1 MNTLHNL
8 SRQNILTT
16 RLMKSFI
23 LFFLIFLSLTTFAQK
38 TKSSEVILSI
48 SDCRGINPYT
58 GFRCDTVLFFKLPED
73 TLAFKIIPRKY
84 RKFPINLD
92 SVPVSNYK
100 LKYRNSFKQDMTMVV
115 NVSGENENLI
125 SICFDT
131 LLNYTQNTLKKLQ
144 NKDTISIR
152 FHSQGCFG
160 GDNVRIVITKK
171 IAEFIAT
178 LFYTETE
185 YVVKNK
191 KTYNRKER
199 PASKSIILTEKN
211 IKDFVRFENELNFAK
226 DGGCTTTDEYS
237 IKGKYLNVQKIDG
250 NCSWDGFYNL
260 RKSFFGDQK

>member
-1 MNTLHNL
+1 
-8 SRQNILTT
+8 
-16 RLMKSFI
+16 MKSFF
-23 LFFLIFLSLTTFAQK
+23 LFFLIFLSLTTFAQ
-38 TKSSEVILSI
+38 TVKSSKVILSI
-48 SDCRGINPYT
+48 SDCRGNNPYT
-58 GFRCDTVLFFKLPED
+58 GYRGDTVLFFKLPED

-92 SVPVSNYK
+92 NIPVADYK
-100 LKYRNSFKQDMTMVV
+100 LKYKNNFKQDMTMVV
-115 NVSGENENLI
+115 NVNGQNENFI

-131 LLNYTQNTLKKLQ
+131 LLSYTQNTLNKLQ
-144 NKDTISIR
+144 NKDTISIG

-160 GDNVRIVITKK
+160 GDNVRILITKR
-171 IAEFIAT
+171 IDEFIAT

-191 KTYNRKER
+191 KTYSRKER
-199 PASKSIILTEKN
+199 PASKSIVLTEKN
-211 IKDFVRFENELNFAK
+211 IKDFTRFENELNFAK

-237 IKGKYLNVQKIDG
+237 IKGKYLNVQKTDG